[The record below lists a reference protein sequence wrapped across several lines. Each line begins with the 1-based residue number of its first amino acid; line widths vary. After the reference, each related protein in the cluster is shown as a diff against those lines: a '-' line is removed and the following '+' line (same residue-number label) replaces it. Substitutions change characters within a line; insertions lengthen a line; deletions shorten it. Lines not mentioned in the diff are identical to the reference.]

1 MKPVNETEH
10 WWPSQANRE
19 CLRCVSEFLPTISL
33 KSLMDIPLKS
43 LLLFKGEMIGRA
55 QWKHDQ
61 NITFSRRALVI
72 LKSTFGIP
80 ANQRPR

>member
-1 MKPVNETEH
+1 
-10 WWPSQANRE
+10 
-19 CLRCVSEFLPTISL
+19 
-33 KSLMDIPLKS
+33 MDIPLKS